1 MLLVVGV
8 QFKKEKFMKSFIFA
22 IIATFIFTGSSFGGE
37 CLNGV
42 CNLRSKTVKVT
53 KEIIAVPVEV
63 TRRTVE
69 ATRNVGRRTVARVRN
84 VVR

>member
-1 MLLVVGV
+1 MPLVVGV
-8 QFKKEKFMKSFIFA
+8 QLKKEKFMKSFIFA
-22 IIATFIFTGSSFGGE
+22 IIATFIFSGSSFGGE

-53 KEIIAVPVEV
+53 KEIVAVPVEV